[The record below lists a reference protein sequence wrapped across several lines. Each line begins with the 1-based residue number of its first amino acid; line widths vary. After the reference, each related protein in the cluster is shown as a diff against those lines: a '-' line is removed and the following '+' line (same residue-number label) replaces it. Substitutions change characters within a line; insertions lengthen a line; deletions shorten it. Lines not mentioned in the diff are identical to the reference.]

1 MNLGE
6 KITKRGLKY
15 VLESQN
21 KNTCV
26 MLDEQ
31 GKEVQITKA
40 MVVTVCQQLLKQC
53 RTIQR

>member
-6 KITKRGLKY
+6 TITTRGLKY

-26 MLDEQ
+26 MLDDN
-31 GKEVQITKA
+31 GKEIQITKD
-40 MVVTVCQQLLKQC
+40 MVVSVCHQLLNQC
-53 RTIQR
+53 RNIKN

>member
-6 KITKRGLKY
+6 KIATRGLKY

-26 MLDEQ
+26 MLDYN

-40 MVVTVCQQLLKQC
+40 MVVTVCQQLLNQC
-53 RTIQR
+53 RNIQK